1 MQPPPL
7 PPSSRSDPLERP
19 ASLKVLQDLRRAG
32 VVDDPTY
39 DLLAAQL
46 RPPAQ
51 WLEWVRLNLLLT
63 GAALVLSGIV
73 FFFAYNWQ
81 AIGRFEKLGLVAA
94 AICLSILAAWRAG
107 LDHTG
112 GKVLTLAACVMT
124 GVFLAVFGQIYQTG
138 ADPYELFTGWA
149 ALILPW
155 VVLAR
160 FSGLWYFWFVLLNTG
175 LGLFWAQVAH
185 PAWGWQGQGL
195 CLALAGLAAVALAAR
210 EFAQERGLAW
220 LGGRWLR
227 IILVVHVLGTLST
240 LALWTLTDGMDDGA
254 ESVLYVFAAWLP
266 AVGGIYLWYRHR
278 QPDFTCLALA
288 AADFT
293 GVTVFGLLRLLFGE
307 HFREDGQGLFLLSC
321 LIIVSATGGLTF
333 WLTRIHRALN
343 TASTH
348 P

>member
-7 PPSSRSDPLERP
+7 PPSSPSDPLERP
-19 ASLKVLQDLRRAG
+19 ATLKVLQDLRRAG
-32 VVDDPTY
+32 AVDDPTY
-39 DLLAAQL
+39 HLLAAHL

-94 AICLSILAAWRAG
+94 AISLSILAAWRAG
-107 LDHTG
+107 LDQTG

-155 VVLAR
+155 VALAR
-160 FSGLWYFWFVLLNTG
+160 FSGLWYFWLVLLKTG
-175 LGLFWAQVAH
+175 LGLFWVQVAY
-185 PAWGWQGQGL
+185 PAWGWKGESL
-195 CLALAGLAAVALAAR
+195 CLAQAALALAALAAR
-210 EFAQERGLAW
+210 EYALARGAAW

-227 IILVVHVLGTLST
+227 VILVVHVLGTLST
-240 LALWTLTDGMDDGA
+240 LALWAIFDGMAGGA
-254 ESVLYVFAAWLP
+254 ESVLHVFAAWLP
-266 AVGGIYLWYRHR
+266 ATAGLYLWYRHR

-288 AADFT
+288 AADLT
-293 GVTVFGLLRLLFGE
+293 GVAVTGLLRLLLGE
-307 HFREDGQGLFLLSC
+307 FFRHDGLGVFFLSC
-321 LIIVSATGGLTF
+321 LIIIGATAGLTF
-333 WLTRIHRALN
+333 WLTHIHRALN
-343 TASTH
+343 NARSR